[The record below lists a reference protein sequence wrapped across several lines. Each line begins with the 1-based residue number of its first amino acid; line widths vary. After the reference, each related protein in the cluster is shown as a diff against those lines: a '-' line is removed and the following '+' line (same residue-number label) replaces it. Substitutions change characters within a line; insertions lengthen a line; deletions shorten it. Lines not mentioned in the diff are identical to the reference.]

1 MDIKNILY
9 PTDFSEGS
17 SFALEYAVDLA
28 KRYGAKLYLFNVIY
42 DMAKG
47 AGWYVP
53 HVSMDEL
60 YKDIEKVAKKELDRF
75 GNEEVRGLKNV
86 ERVTVT
92 GVPHDEIIKFVKKT
106 KIDLIV
112 MGSHGKKGMDR
123 ILFGSTAANVV
134 RFAPC
139 PVLTVRIPKH
149 QA

>member
-1 MDIKNILY
+1 MEIKTILY

-17 SFALEYAVDLA
+17 SFALQYAVDLA
-28 KRYGAKLYLFNVIY
+28 KRYGAKLYLLNVIY

-53 HVSMDEL
+53 HASMDEM
-60 YKDIEKVAKKELDRF
+60 YKDMAKGAQKELEKF
-75 GNEEVRGLKNV
+75 GYEEVRGLKNL
-86 ERVTVT
+86 ERIAVT
-92 GVPHDEIIKFVKKT
+92 GVPHDEIIKFVKKN

-112 MGSHGKKGMDR
+112 MGSHGRKGMDR

>member
-1 MDIKNILY
+1 MDIKTILY

-17 SFALEYAVDLA
+17 SFALQYAVDLA
-28 KRYGAKLYLFNVIY
+28 KRYGAKLYLLNVIY

-53 HVSMDEL
+53 HASMDEL
-60 YKDIEKVAKKELDRF
+60 YKDILTGAQKELDRF
-75 GNEEVRGLKNV
+75 GYEEVRGLKNV
-86 ERVTVT
+86 ERVAVT
-92 GVPHDEIIKFVKKT
+92 GVPHDEIIKFVKKN